1 MVKLKSVKKT
11 KALALFSGG
20 LDSCLTIKLLQEQ
33 GLDVEALYIKLPF
46 AADCC
51 TSIEGSFNFTQM
63 QDVKLHILDCSKGKL
78 LKEYLNLIK
87 NPKYG
92 RGSGYNPCKD
102 CKIFLFQQGKNIAK
116 KIGAE
121 IIATGEVIGQ
131 RPMSQMK
138 KSLMLDEEQAGLKHK
153 ILRPLSAK
161 LLPKTIYEEK
171 GLVDREKFLSIHGR
185 SRKIQMKLA
194 EKYKIKY
201 PTPAGGCL
209 LCEKFLKKRFEIL
222 LKRGLD
228 SKTSRL
234 INVGRHFMID
244 KAWLILGRDHEE
256 NKILENLKCGKV
268 IEPDFPGPS
277 VLVFGE
283 IAKKQVLELIKSYS
297 KKGSLKDRETWDKYK
312 I

>member
-1 MVKLKSVKKT
+1 M
-11 KALALFSGG
+11 LFSGG
-20 LDSCLTIKLLQEQ
+20 LDSRLAVKLLQDQ
-33 GLDVEALYIKLPF
+33 GLEVETLYIKLPF
-46 AADCC
+46 GTGCC
-51 TSIEGSFNFTQM
+51 TSVECSFNFTQM
-63 QDVKLHILDCSKGKL
+63 QGVKLHILDCSKGKL
-78 LKEYLNLIK
+78 LKEYLGLVK
-87 NPKYG
+87 NPKHG

-102 CKIFLFQQGKNIAK
+102 CKIFLFKQGKKIAK

-138 KSLMLDEEQAGLKHK
+138 KQLILDEEEAGLKNK

-171 GLVDREKFLSIHGR
+171 KLIDVSKLLAIHGR

-228 SKTSRL
+228 EKTSNL

-244 KAWLILGRDHEE
+244 KTWLILGRDHDE
-256 NKILENLKCGKV
+256 NQILENLKCGEI
-268 IEPDFPGPS
+268 IEPDSPGPS
-277 VLVFGE
+277 VLVFGKIDRE
-283 IAKKQVLELIKSYS
+283 KVLELIRAYS
-297 KKGSLKDRETWDKYK
+297 KQGSLKDRKAWEKYK